1 MNTSLTGSYTLT
13 YSVSDSVGNAA
24 IPVSRIVNVIVP
36 VVVVV
41 PPSSGAGGGGGG
53 GSASSAIG
61 VPVFSSAPLN
71 PSSVTTN
78 SNPMALGITTLQR
91 MLNDSSKK
99 ETQTTSNSDHSNDSK
114 NIIVSDIADSNY
126 REAIV
131 KMVEKGYMKNTK
143 KFDPKRAMT
152 RAEFIKVLS
161 LAYGFEEF
169 TDFDTSFSD
178 LQGSEF
184 EKYVNFGVIMGWINA
199 DMAKFRPND
208 AITMGEAT
216 KLIDAAKEK

>member
-1 MNTSLTGSYTLT
+1 MPITSS
-13 YSVSDSVGNAA
+13 
-24 IPVSRIVNVIVP
+24 
-36 VVVVV
+36 
-41 PPSSGAGGGGGG
+41 PSSGAGGG
-53 GSASSAIG
+53 SASSAVG
-61 VPVFSSAPLN
+61 VSPVFSSAPLN
-71 PSSVTTN
+71 PSSITTN
-78 SNPMALGITTLQR
+78 TNPMALGITTLQR

-99 ETQTTSNSDHSNDSK
+99 ETQNPSNRYLSIDSK
-114 NIIVSDIADSNY
+114 NIIVSDVADSRY
-126 REAIV
+126 KEAIV

-184 EKYVNFGVIMGWINA
+184 EKYVNFGVIMGWINP
-199 DMAKFRPND
+199 DMEKFRPND
-208 AITMGEAT
+208 AITMGEAR
-216 KLIDAAKEK
+216 KLINAAKEQSDAHAPAMNKEILSREHGANLIFEEIVIL